1 MRIPTEP
8 PHLRERS
15 HFKALLADNPNYFG
29 NLTDSPRAP
38 VTRLVARTD
47 YEHLVEIGYHSAD
60 ERLVAVCHQT
70 QADGYGSEVTGCGS
84 TEFVRFYLSH
94 DDGDTWLDYGVSSF
108 AAFNLRESTPTGG
121 VASSASI
128 SLPHALLDLP
138 GRSIRMRVIL
148 SWQLCPP
155 PEQPFWQPVWGN
167 VLERQIVARTDAT
180 EATEAGCAASASD
193 TRPVVDHTGEIG
205 ASLSARRAYAYRDAL
220 DQHATELH
228 ADAFTA
234 LLGMQEEPVEL
245 DEAPLHICAMAL
257 DANSPTSLVIIARLD
272 AILGNAP
279 WPQPSA
285 QYINVWRLGATE
297 HQSARFLGST
307 SFSMTPGCAN
317 GYLIARLPVDLSFE
331 RRPGHAGPSVL
342 RLRATLTSVR
352 PLSEQLPEQSSD
364 PRRMSE
370 STVFLPPGPAP
381 VQGKLSIIG
390 GIAVDNIDPEVGTTL
405 PYARFAGSNLAA
417 DDLGRACP
425 FGGLIRLHGPA
436 LATGFSY
443 SIEIRPVDGG
453 PATTLKRPIR
463 LKRADGTSW
472 LHHPDPENGRFA
484 YVPFEYNIEQLL
496 GEWVSEG
503 DQCHTVTLWTY
514 QMEGKPSGMDSYR
527 VQLANSA
534 PDCDLIV
541 KTEPTT
547 TPNGETPAIVCTY
560 RARDPWFGSAELQL
574 DPAAPD
580 FRGPVSN
587 TQTPPRGM
595 EWAIPVAHVR
605 GISRQLRMTV
615 RNRAIVDSRT
625 TGRQRVEE
633 VGLERL

>member
-1 MRIPTEP
+1 MRKPTEP

-29 NLTDSPRAP
+29 NLPDSPRTP
-38 VTRLVARTD
+38 VTRIVARTD
-47 YEHLVEIGYHSAD
+47 YEQLVEIGYHSAD
-60 ERLVAVCHQT
+60 ERLVAVSHQT
-70 QADGYGSEVTGCGS
+70 QAEGYGSEVTGCGS

-94 DDGDTWLDYGVSSF
+94 DEGDTWLDYGISSF
-108 AAFNLRESTPTGG
+108 AAFNLRESTP
-121 VASSASI
+121 AEAIAASASI

-138 GRSIRMRVIL
+138 GRSIRLRVIL
-148 SWQLCPP
+148 SWQHCPP
-155 PEQPFWQPVWGN
+155 PGQPFWQPVWGN
-167 VLERQIVARTDAT
+167 VLERKIMTRTDAT
-180 EATEAGCAASASD
+180 HAEHDGLAVTTSDTHPVERTEASDASY
-193 TRPVVDHTGEIG
+193 
-205 ASLSARRAYAYRDAL
+205 SARRAYAYRDAL
-220 DQHATELH
+220 DSHATELH

-234 LLGMQEEPVEL
+234 LLGMQDEPVEL
-245 DEAPLHICAMAL
+245 DEVPLHVCAMAL
-257 DANSPTSLVIIARLD
+257 DANTPTSLVIIARLD
-272 AILGNAP
+272 TVLGNAP
-279 WPQPSA
+279 WPQSGT

-297 HQSARFLGST
+297 HQSARFLGSA

-317 GYLIARLPVDLSFE
+317 GYLIARLPVDLAAE

-352 PLSEQLPEQSSD
+352 PLSERLPDRFPD

-370 STVFLPPGPAP
+370 TTVFLPPGPAP

-390 GIAVDNIDPEVGTTL
+390 GIAVENIDPEIGTTL
-405 PYARFAGSNLAA
+405 PHARFAGSNLAA
-417 DDLGRACP
+417 DELGRACP

-443 SIEIRPVDGG
+443 SIEMRPVDGG
-453 PATTLKRPIR
+453 PARTLKRPIR

-472 LHHPDPENGRFA
+472 LHHPDPESGRFA
-484 YVPFEYNIEQLL
+484 YVPFEFNIEQLL
-496 GEWVSEG
+496 GEWES
-503 DQCHTVTLWTY
+503 DSDLCHTVTLWTY
-514 QMEGKPSGMDSYR
+514 QTEGKPTGMDSYR
-527 VQLANSA
+527 IQLANSA

-541 KTEPTT
+541 KSDVAAL
-547 TPNGETPAIVCTY
+547 NGTPAVVCTY

-574 DPAAPD
+574 DPATPD

-595 EWAIPVAHVR
+595 EWAIPIDHFN

-625 TGRQRVEE
+625 TGRKRVEE
-633 VGLERL
+633 LPLEALPQH